1 MYAEGSYSSLQD
13 DQTILISTQA
23 AVHNRVKFDI
33 EEDEEMDYKNY
44 RMRDEYENVFKYYR
58 MSKMLGAGKQ
68 IRILTI

>member
-13 DQTILISTQA
+13 DQTILISTHG

-44 RMRDEYENVFKYYR
+44 RMRDESENVFKYYR

-68 IRILTI
+68 IGILTI